1 MSNSDLPMTPE
12 AIAAREAG
20 ESISRQRAL
29 AFDKVG
35 LTLERIAQELATI
48 ALSRI
53 DDYVSVG
60 EGGKIEGIAFDKIDP
75 AKIPAIKKIKQHTGE
90 IKGDIINSR
99 VEFELHDKMEAL
111 RYACKVRGDE
121 VNKLDITD
129 NRMVQMILDALPAD
143 LAESVT
149 EAIKVKAKGERGK

>member
-1 MSNSDLPMTPE
+1 MSYKDLPMTPE

-35 LTLERIAQELATI
+35 LTLDRIAQEIAAI

-53 DDYVSVG
+53 DDYVTVG
-60 EGGKIEGIAFDKIDP
+60 EEGVIQAISFDKIDP
-75 AKIPAIKKIKQHTGE
+75 SKIPAIRKIKQNTSE
-90 IKGDIINSR
+90 IKGDILNSR
-99 VEFELHDKMEAL
+99 VEFELYDKMEAL
-111 RYACKVRGDE
+111 KYATKVRGDE

-129 NRMVQMILDALPAD
+129 NRMVQMILDALPSD

-149 EAIKVKAKGERGK
+149 EQIKVKAKKEKA